1 MAPRHGAQSL
11 KMIVVGDGACGKT
24 CLLYTFREGQF
35 PPDNRYIP
43 TVFDTCVV
51 DIRTQGKRV
60 ELSLWD
66 TAGQEEFD
74 RLRLLCYPGVDAVII
89 CFSVDSPDSLENV
102 TTKVVCRGMQA
113 GAQGADCRGGAQ
125 GRFEDRPQHC
135 RAPGQ
140 VQARRPSPT
149 SRGGTRPPRLAPLPL
164 SSARRLGTSMSR
176 RCLRPPPLL
185 RWRPRRWPHQPRLR
199 TGAALSC
206 SPLARKISNA
216 CSKQ

>member
-1 MAPRHGAQSL
+1 
-11 KMIVVGDGACGKT
+11 MIVVGDGACGKT

-102 TTKVVCRGMQA
+102 TTKWYVEACKQAPRVPIVVVA
-113 GAQGADCRGGAQ
+113 LKADLKTDPSIVAHLARYNQTPVTYEQ
-125 GRFEDRPQHC
+125 GRDT
-135 RAPGQ
+135 A
-140 VQARRPSPT
+140 AKI
-149 SRGGTRPPRLAPLPL
+149 
-164 SSARRLGTSMSR
+164 
-176 RCLRPPPLL
+176 
-185 RWRPRRWPHQPRLR
+185 
-199 TGAALSC
+199 GAAAFVEC
-206 SPLARKISNA
+206 SSIRNLNVKEVFETAAAATLETKEVAPPTTASDGCCIIL
-216 CSKQ
+216 